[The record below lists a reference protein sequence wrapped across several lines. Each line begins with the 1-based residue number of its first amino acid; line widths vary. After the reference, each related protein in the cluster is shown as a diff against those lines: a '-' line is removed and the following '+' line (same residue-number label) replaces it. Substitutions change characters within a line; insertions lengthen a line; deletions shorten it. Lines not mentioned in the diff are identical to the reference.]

1 VFKEV
6 PKRLYQITT
15 SFTPMYLALWLLTPQ
30 IAWATHAARERLLKI
45 AVNNVASLL
54 EGMPQNVVNG
64 VKVTA

>member
-1 VFKEV
+1 VFQKEL
-6 PKRLYQITT
+6 KGLYQT
-15 SFTPMYLALWLLTPQ
+15 SASFKLMHLALWFLTPH

-64 VKVTA
+64 VKVTV